1 MTLPAMTNSCAKRL
15 LAIAWIVL
23 ATLAAGCNR
32 EAPKPPP
39 APTPEVTAM
48 KVTPQ
53 DVAVSAVYV
62 AKWNLARTRPLAEQ
76 NALSQK
82 DLNDAQGQ
90 CATDCG
96 ACPGADTSSS
106 RSKWSTASSFRTLAG
121 SRSPILL
128 GAATSPARWRATGAT
143 F

>member
-1 MTLPAMTNSCAKRL
+1 VVKAGQVLFQMDQKPFVAQVDQAK
-15 LAIAWIVL
+15 
-23 ATLAAGCNR
+23 AALQRNQ
-32 EAPKPPP
+32 A
-39 APTPEVTAM
+39 AA
-48 KVTPQ
+48 
-53 DVAVSAVYV
+53 DVAKS
-62 AKWNLARTRPLAEQ
+62 NLARTRPLAEQ